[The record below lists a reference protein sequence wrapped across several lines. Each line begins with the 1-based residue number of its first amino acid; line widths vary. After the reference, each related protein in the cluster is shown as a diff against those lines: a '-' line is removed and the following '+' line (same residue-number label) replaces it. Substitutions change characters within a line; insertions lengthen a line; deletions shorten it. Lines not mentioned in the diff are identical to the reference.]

1 MHRQL
6 DEEIILK
13 NLDRL
18 EEEAS
23 LIKLTNYEPTL
34 EEINKVRDE
43 ILMFVKDK
51 KRIIYGGYAQNSL
64 ILSKNKKDAFYK
76 ETDLADIE
84 FYSPDPIGDTIDLC
98 DRLKTKGFKYVE
110 GKEGVHQETYKIFSN
125 FINYCD
131 ITYMPHNIFNN
142 CPTIDVFGARMC
154 HPHLMLIDAY
164 RVYTDPMTSYFRLK
178 KTFTRFNTLMKYYP
192 LDDKMLYNKIEQ
204 TASNYKHKEE
214 ILKYIRRNVL
224 MASDLKKHLIVVG
237 HYAFNQLI
245 KKAKAPGS
253 YLVDETYY
261 QVISTDYGNDLNK
274 IMNALKKK
282 YNVTTKKYYPF
293 YQYLDKSTEFYI
305 NGELVLRVYGSNERC
320 ITYRYSKKKHTN
332 FGTYQL
338 IFMYNLINYNIAIIN
353 ASNASN
359 ASRNNNNASNASRSN
374 NAFNALHSN
383 INLYGAMLVRMIKA
397 QEKYLTD
404 NSLNVL
410 DKSPFQEFTF
420 KCIGEPKDIL
430 RESFLQKKK
439 KRDAGK
445 KIQFTYTPSDKPGKK
460 PDFRFDNT
468 SGELIR

>member
-18 EEEAS
+18 EEEAN
-23 LIKLTNYEPTL
+23 LIKLTTYEPTL
-34 EEINKVRDE
+34 DEINKVRDE
-43 ILMFVKDK
+43 ILAFVKDK
-51 KRIIYGGYAQNSL
+51 KRIIYGGYAQNAL
-64 ILSKNKKDAFYK
+64 ILFKNKKDAFYK

-84 FYSPDPIGDTIDLC
+84 FYSPDPIGDTISLC
-98 DRLKTKGFKYVE
+98 DRLKAKGFKYVE

-131 ITYMPHNIFNN
+131 ITYMPPNIFNT
-142 CPTIDVFGARMC
+142 CPTIEVFGSKMT

-192 LDDKMLYNKIEQ
+192 FDDKMLYNKIEPAGNNKQ
-204 TASNYKHKEE
+204 KTEE
-214 ILKYIRRNVL
+214 ILKYIRKEIIKT
-224 MASDLKKHLIVVG
+224 SSIKSKLIVIG
-237 HYAFNQLI
+237 HYAYNQLI
-245 KKAKAPGS
+245 KKAKAPGT
-253 YLVDETYY
+253 YLVDTPYY

-274 IMNALKKK
+274 IMNVLKKK

-320 ITYRYSKKKHTN
+320 ITYRYSEKKDTN
-332 FGTYQL
+332 FGTFQL
-338 IFMYNLINYNIAIIN
+338 IFMYNLINYNMAIIN
-353 ASNASN
+353 S
-359 ASRNNNNASNASRSN
+359 SRNNNR
-374 NAFNALHSN
+374 
-383 INLYGAMLVRMIKA
+383 INTTLYGAMLVRMIKS

-404 NSLNVL
+404 KGLNVL

-468 SGELIR
+468 SGELVR

>member
-6 DEEIILK
+6 DEEVILK

-23 LIKLTNYEPTL
+23 LIKLTTYEPTL

-43 ILMFVKDK
+43 ILKFVQDK

-64 ILSKNKKDAFYK
+64 ILAKNKKDAFYK

-98 DRLKTKGFKYVE
+98 DRLKNKGFKYVE

-131 ITYMPHNIFNN
+131 ITYMPSNIFNN
-142 CPTIDVFGARMC
+142 CPTIEVFGVRMT

-178 KTFTRFNTLMKYYP
+178 KTFTRFNLLMKYYP
-192 LDDKMLYNKIEQ
+192 LDEKMLYNKLEN
-204 TASNYKHKEE
+204 NYSKTNNKQKTEE
-214 ILKYIRRNVL
+214 ILKYIRKNIF
-224 MASDLKKHLIVVG
+224 MASDIKKHLIVVG
-237 HYAFNQLI
+237 QYAFNQLI
-245 KKAKAPGS
+245 KKAKAPGT
-253 YLVDETYY
+253 YLVDENYY

-274 IMNALKKK
+274 IMNVLKKK

-338 IFMYNLINYNIAIIN
+338 IFMYNLINYNIAIV
-353 ASNASN
+353 
-359 ASRNNNNASNASRSN
+359 RNNK
-374 NAFNALHSN
+374 FNVD
-383 INLYGAMLVRMIKA
+383 LYGAMLVRMIKA

-404 NSLNVL
+404 AGLNVL
-410 DKSPFQEFTF
+410 DKSPFQEFTM
-420 KCIGEPKDIL
+420 KCIGIPKDIL

-439 KRDAGK
+439 KREAGK
-445 KIQFTYTPSDKPGKK
+445 KIQFTYTPTDKPGKK

-468 SGELIR
+468 SGELVR

>member
-23 LIKLTNYEPTL
+23 LIKLTKYEPTL
-34 EEINKVRDE
+34 EEINKVRNE
-43 ILMFVKDK
+43 ILLFVQEK

-131 ITYMPHNIFNN
+131 ITYMPPNIFNN
-142 CPTIDVFGARMC
+142 CPTIEVFGARMT

-178 KTFTRFNTLMKYYP
+178 KTFTRFNVLMKYYP
-192 LDDKMLYNKIEQ
+192 FDEKMLYNKVEQ
-204 TASNYKHKEE
+204 QGYNKQKTEE
-214 ILKYIRRNVL
+214 LLKYIRRYIIHKN
-224 MASDLKKHLIVVG
+224 KLIVVG
-237 HYAFNQLI
+237 QYAFNQLI

-253 YLVDETYY
+253 YLVDENYY

-274 IMNALKKK
+274 IMNVLKKK

-338 IFMYNLINYNIAIIN
+338 IFMYNLINYNIAII
-353 ASNASN
+353 
-359 ASRNNNNASNASRSN
+359 RNNK
-374 NAFNALHSN
+374 FNVD
-383 INLYGAMLVRMIKA
+383 LYGAMLVRMIKA

-404 NSLNVL
+404 AGLNVL
-410 DKSPFQEFTF
+410 DKSPFQEFTM

-468 SGELIR
+468 SGELVR

>member
-18 EEEAS
+18 EEEAT
-23 LIKLTNYEPTL
+23 LIKLTNYEPKL
-34 EEINKVRDE
+34 DEINKVRDD
-43 ILMFVKDK
+43 ILAFVQEK

-84 FYSPDPIGDTIDLC
+84 FYTPDPIGDTIDLC

-131 ITYMPHNIFNN
+131 ITYMPPNIFNN
-142 CPTIDVFGARMC
+142 CPTIELFGSKMT

-192 LDDKMLYNKIEQ
+192 LDEKMLYNKTDQ
-204 TASNYKHKEE
+204 NNQNKQKKEE

-224 MASDLKKHLIVVG
+224 HKSKLIVVG
-237 HYAFNQLI
+237 QYAFNQLI

-253 YLVDETYY
+253 YLVDENYY

-282 YNVTTKKYYPF
+282 YNVNTKKYYPF
-293 YQYLDKSTEFYI
+293 YQYLDKSTDFYI
-305 NGELVLRVYGSNERC
+305 NNELVLKVYGSNERC

-338 IFMYNLINYNIAIIN
+338 IFMYNLINYII
-353 ASNASN
+353 SII
-359 ASRNNNNASNASRSN
+359 NASRSN
-374 NAFNALHSN
+374 NNNNNASHN
-383 INLYGAMLVRMIKA
+383 NNNVNLYGAMLVRMIKA
-397 QEKYLTD
+397 QEKFLTD

-460 PDFRFDNT
+460 PDFRFENT
-468 SGELIR
+468 SGELIK

>member
-18 EEEAS
+18 EEEAT
-23 LIKLTNYEPTL
+23 LIKLTNYEPNL
-34 EEINKVRDE
+34 DEINRVRDE
-43 ILMFVKDK
+43 ILAFVKDK

-84 FYSPDPIGDTIDLC
+84 FYSPDPIGDTISLC
-98 DRLKTKGFKYVE
+98 DKLKAKGFKYVE

-131 ITYMPHNIFNN
+131 ITYMPPNIFNN
-142 CPTIDVFGARMC
+142 CPTIEVFGVKMT

-178 KTFTRFNTLMKYYP
+178 KTFTRFNTLIKYYP
-192 LDDKMLYNKIEQ
+192 LDEKMLYNKIEPH
-204 TASNYKHKEE
+204 NKKEE
-214 ILKYIRRNVL
+214 ILKYIRKEIL
-224 MASDLKKHLIVVG
+224 HKSKLIVVG

-253 YLVDETYY
+253 YLVDENYY

-274 IMNALKKK
+274 IMNILKKK

-305 NGELVLRVYGSNERC
+305 NNELVLRVYGANERC
-320 ITYRYSKKKHTN
+320 ITYRYSKKKHTT

-353 ASNASN
+353 AS
-359 ASRNNNNASNASRSN
+359 RV
-374 NAFNALHSN
+374 N

-397 QEKYLTD
+397 QEKFLTD

>member
-1 MHRQL
+1 MNRQI

-34 EEINKVRDE
+34 DEINKVRNE
-43 ILMFVKDK
+43 ILEFIKDK

-64 ILSKNKKDAFYK
+64 IEHKNKKDAFYK

-98 DRLKTKGFKYVE
+98 DRLKTKGYKYVE
-110 GKEGVHQETYKIFSN
+110 GKEGVHPETYKIFSN

-131 ITYMPHNIFNN
+131 VTYMPPNIFNN
-142 CPTIDVFGARMC
+142 CPTIVINNIKMT

-178 KTFTRFNTLMKYYP
+178 KTFTRFNKLIKYYP
-192 LDDKMLYNKIEQ
+192 LDDKMLYNKIESIEGNKK
-204 TASNYKHKEE
+204 TEA
-214 ILKYIRRNVL
+214 ILNYIRKEIIHN
-224 MASDLKKHLIVVG
+224 SKLIVIG

-245 KKAKAPGS
+245 KKAKLPGT
-253 YLVDETYY
+253 YLVDTNYY

-274 IMNALKKK
+274 IMNILKKK

-305 NGELVLRVYGSNERC
+305 NGELILRVYGSNERC
-320 ITYRYSKKKHTN
+320 ITFRYSKKKQTN

-353 ASNASN
+353 AS
-359 ASRNNNNASNASRSN
+359 RNNNK
-374 NAFNALHSN
+374 SN
-383 INLYGAMLVRMIKA
+383 INLYGAMLLRMMKA
-397 QEKYLTD
+397 QEKFLTD

-430 RESFLQKKK
+430 RESFIQKKK

-468 SGELIR
+468 SGELVK